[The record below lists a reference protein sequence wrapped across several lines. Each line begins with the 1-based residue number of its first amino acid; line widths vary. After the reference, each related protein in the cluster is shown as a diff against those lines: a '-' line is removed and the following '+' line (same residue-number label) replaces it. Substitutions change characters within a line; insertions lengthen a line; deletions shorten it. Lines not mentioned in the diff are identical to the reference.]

1 MVFWMFLGDF
11 VVTDVLPANRMRV
24 GNELLQ
30 RVTKAVLVT
39 DCNSHYHKASVS
51 YAYRNAAGVK
61 TDVRRQ
67 YSVIGQ
73 APVLPV

>member
-1 MVFWMFLGDF
+1 MVFWAFLGYF
-11 VVTDVLPANRMRV
+11 VVTDVLPDSRKHV

-51 YAYRNAAGVK
+51 YAYRNAAGAK
-61 TDVRRQ
+61 TDVKRQ

-73 APVLPV
+73 APVSPV